1 MRTGII
7 GLTQSGKTSLFRMLA
22 QGHTAV
28 GFGGHETH
36 LGTAKVP
43 DRRVDELIQLFQPKK
58 HAYASVEYLDVPP
71 ISRENLQEASY
82 MGGLRQVDAL
92 AHVVRLFGDDVDA
105 TRDIRAVED
114 ELILSDLVQVEK
126 RVERLE
132 RELRKI
138 KNAESEHE
146 MAVLKRAKDVLE
158 AGKPLREMTLDS
170 AEKKRIRGFMFLSEK
185 PLLLVLNAPE
195 DRAPTLAELEQEYRA
210 KLGERPNTGVL
221 AICAGIEADLADL
234 SAEDAATF
242 MESYG
247 LKEPGLERL
256 IRSTYHLLGLISFF
270 TVGEDEVR
278 AWTVPQNATM
288 LEAAGAIHTDLAKHF
303 IRAEVVAGTELLR
316 LGSLAAARDVG
327 LLRLD
332 GKDAPVKDGDV
343 VHIRHSG

>member
-1 MRTGII
+1 M
-7 GLTQSGKTSLFRMLA
+7 TQSGKTSLFKMLA
-22 QGHTAV
+22 HSHTAV
-28 GFGGHETH
+28 GFGGHDTQ

-43 DRRVDELIQLFQPKK
+43 DRRVDDFIAMFQPKK
-58 HAYASVEYLDVPP
+58 HMYASVEYLDVPP

-105 TRDIRAVED
+105 VRDIRAVED

-126 RVERLE
+126 RMERLE
-132 RELRKI
+132 RELK
-138 KNAESEHE
+138 KLKTVELEHE
-146 MAVLKRAKDVLE
+146 QEVLKQAKQVLDS
-158 AGKPLREMTLDS
+158 GQPLRELELDP
-170 AEKKRIRGFMFLSEK
+170 AAKKRIRGFMFLSEK
-185 PLLLVLNAPE
+185 PKLLVLNAPE
-195 DRAPTLAELEQEYRA
+195 ERAATLADLEQEYRA
-210 KLGERPNTGVL
+210 KLGQHANTEVM
-221 AICAGIEADLADL
+221 AICAAIESEIAAL

-242 MESYG
+242 LESYG

-256 IRSTYHLLGLISFF
+256 IRATYHLLGLISFF

-278 AWTVPQNATM
+278 AWTVSKTATM

-303 IRAEVVAGTELLR
+303 IRAEVVPGAELLR
-316 LGSLAAARDVG
+316 LGSMAAARDVG
-327 LLRLD
+327 VLRLE